1 MATAVAVYSNSRKGA
16 AVANGNGHAAS
27 KSPDTRT
34 VILRPDQAAHM
45 LDNNSA
51 AGLGFVTVPVSP
63 PKDKV
68 FECPEESLFYCQC
81 IESMV
86 LNRYVL
92 CSTLLP
98 CLPANRITSPLLLS
112 RTNPCQRKVPNTLM
126 LHTNQPPPP
135 PVTHT
140 QHTLH

>member
-1 MATAVAVYSNSRKGA
+1 MHTSTSTAAASPSTTKAAATKKMAVRTCVYSSSRKGV
-16 AVANGNGHAAS
+16 AVANGNGHAAN
-27 KSPDTRT
+27 KDTCT

-51 AGLGFVTVPVSP
+51 DGVGQLVTVPVSP

-86 LNRYVL
+86 LNRCVL
-92 CSTLLP
+92 VLGY
-98 CLPANRITSPLLLS
+98 PASALSWATQLEATSLSLIT
-112 RTNPCQRKVPNTLM
+112 
-126 LHTNQPPPP
+126 H
-135 PVTHT
+135 
-140 QHTLH
+140 